1 MYNIIK
7 TIIDHVWES
16 NGQVLSSTEQQ
27 LVYYIAGALIIL
39 FTVWILD
46 RISVFII
53 NTAKGGKG

>member
-16 NGQVLSSTEQQ
+16 NSQVLSSTEQQ
-27 LVYYIAGALIIL
+27 LVYYIAGSLIIL

-53 NTAKGGKG
+53 NTAKGGKS